1 VGAHTLAAHAA
12 AAAWRWEVNGSDLG
26 VSMARAA
33 MVVAV
38 LCAVLGAV
46 VFAAGQ
52 WLFTHVAIDVRWL
65 P

>member
-1 VGAHTLAAHAA
+1 M
-12 AAAWRWEVNGSDLG
+12 NGSDLG
-26 VSMARAA
+26 VAMVRAA
-33 MVVAV
+33 LVVAV
-38 LCAVLGAV
+38 LSAVLGAV